1 LTCGGFNLATSL
13 VEKIAQQLKEAIKAK
28 DDSRVSCLRVLKA
41 AVTNEQ
47 GRRTEPLKD
56 EDVQAVVQSLV
67 RKGQEAAGEFRKGHR
82 EDMAAKEEAEVQM
95 LSGFLPQQLVPAEI
109 ERVLKEIIAEVSA
122 SGPKDLGKVMK
133 AAMGRLAGKVQ
144 GKEVNEIAK
153 RLLG

>member
-1 LTCGGFNLATSL
+1 MAASL
-13 VEKIAQQLKEAIKAK
+13 VEKIAHDLKEAIKTK
-28 DDSRVSCLRVLKA
+28 DEFRVSCLRVLKA

-56 EDVQAVVQSLV
+56 EDVQAVIQSLI
-67 RKGQEAAGEFRKGHR
+67 RKGQEAAAEFRKGHR
-82 EDMAAKEEAEVQM
+82 EDIATKEEGEVKI
-95 LSGFLPQQLVPAEI
+95 LSTYLPQQLAPAEI
-109 ERVLKEIIAEVSA
+109 EKVLKEIIAEGSA

>member
-1 LTCGGFNLATSL
+1 LTTSL
-13 VEKIAQQLKEAIKAK
+13 VEKIAQDLKDAIKTK
-28 DDSRVSCLRVLKA
+28 DERRLSCLRVLKA

-56 EDVQAVVQSLV
+56 EDVQAVIQSLI
-67 RKGQEAAGEFRKGHR
+67 RKGQEAAAEFRKGLR
-82 EDMAAKEEAEVQM
+82 EDMAVKEEGEVKI
-95 LSGFLPQQLVPAEI
+95 LSGYLPNQLAPAEI
-109 ERVLKEIIAEVSA
+109 EKVLKEIIAEVSA

-133 AAMGRLAGKVQ
+133 AAMGRLSGKVQ

>member
-1 LTCGGFNLATSL
+1 
-13 VEKIAQQLKEAIKAK
+13 VEEIAQNLKTALKARDEA
-28 DDSRVSCLRVLKA
+28 RVSCLRVLKA
-41 AVTNEQ
+41 TVTNEQ

-56 EDVQAVVQSLV
+56 EDVQSVIQSLI
-67 RKGQEAAGEFRKGHR
+67 RKGQEAAVEFRKGHR
-82 EDMAAKEEAEVQM
+82 EDMAAKEEAEVKIF
-95 LSGFLPQQLVPAEI
+95 SEYLPQQLAPAEI
-109 ERVLKEIIAEVSA
+109 ERVLKEIVAEVSA

>member
-1 LTCGGFNLATSL
+1 MATSL
-13 VEKIAQQLKEAIKAK
+13 VERIAQDLKEALKAK
-28 DDSRVSCLRVLKA
+28 DEARVSCLRMLKA

-56 EDVQAVVQSLV
+56 EDVQSVIQSMI
-67 RKGQEAAGEFRKGHR
+67 RKGQEAAMEFRKGHR
-82 EDMAAKEEAEVQM
+82 EDLAAKEEGEVRIF
-95 LSGFLPQQLVPAEI
+95 GGYLPQQLAPAEI
-109 ERVLKEIIAEVSA
+109 EKVLKEIIAEVSA

-153 RLLG
+153 KLLG

>member
-1 LTCGGFNLATSL
+1 LAASL
-13 VEKIAQQLKEAIKAK
+13 VEKIAQDLKAAMKAK
-28 DDSRVSCLRVLKA
+28 DDIRLSCLRVLKA

-56 EDVQAVVQSLV
+56 EDVQAVIQSLI
-67 RKGQEAAGEFRKGHR
+67 RKGQEAAVEFRKGLR
-82 EDMAAKEEAEVQM
+82 EDMAAKEEGEVKI
-95 LSGFLPQQLVPAEI
+95 LSGYLPQQLAPAEI
-109 ERVLKEIIAEVSA
+109 EKVLKEIMVEVSA

-133 AAMGRLAGKVQ
+133 AAMGRLSGKVQ

>member
-1 LTCGGFNLATSL
+1 LATSL
-13 VEKIAQQLKEAIKAK
+13 VERIAQDLKEALKAK
-28 DDSRVSCLRVLKA
+28 DEARVSCLRMLKA

-56 EDVQAVVQSLV
+56 EDVQSVIQSMI
-67 RKGQEAAGEFRKGHR
+67 RKGQEAAMEFRKGHR
-82 EDMAAKEEAEVQM
+82 EDLAAKEEGEVKIF
-95 LSGFLPQQLVPAEI
+95 GGYLPQQLAPAEI
-109 ERVLKEIIAEVSA
+109 EKVLKEILAEVSA

-153 RLLG
+153 KLLG

>member
-1 LTCGGFNLATSL
+1 LAIPL
-13 VEKIAQQLKEAIKAK
+13 VEEIAQSLKAALKARDEA
-28 DDSRVSCLRVLKA
+28 RVSCLRVLKA

-56 EDVQAVVQSLV
+56 EDVQSVIQSLI
-67 RKGQEAAGEFRKGHR
+67 RKGQEAAVEFQKGHR
-82 EDMAAKEEAEVQM
+82 EDMAAKEEAEVKIF
-95 LSGFLPQQLVPAEI
+95 SEYLPQQLAPAEI

-133 AAMGRLAGKVQ
+133 AAMGRLAGEVQ

>member
-1 LTCGGFNLATSL
+1 LTASL
-13 VEKIAQQLKEAIKAK
+13 VEKIAQDLKDAMKAK
-28 DDSRVSCLRVLKA
+28 DELRLSCLRVLKA

-56 EDVQAVVQSLV
+56 EDVQAVIQSLI
-67 RKGQEAAGEFRKGHR
+67 RKGQEAAVEFRKGLR
-82 EDMAAKEEAEVQM
+82 EDMAAKEEGEVKI
-95 LSGFLPQQLVPAEI
+95 LSGYLPNQLAPAEI
-109 ERVLKEIIAEVSA
+109 EKALKEIIAEVSA

-133 AAMGRLAGKVQ
+133 AAMGRLSGKAQ

>member
-1 LTCGGFNLATSL
+1 LSTSL
-13 VEKIAQQLKEAIKAK
+13 VEKIAQDLKEAMKAREEF
-28 DDSRVSCLRVLKA
+28 RVSCLRVLKA

-47 GRRTEPLKD
+47 GRRTQPLKD
-56 EDVQAVVQSLV
+56 EDVQAVIQSLI
-67 RKGQEAAGEFRKGHR
+67 RKGQEAAVEFRKGHR
-82 EDMAAKEEAEVQM
+82 EDMAAKEEGEVKLLSRYLPNQLDPAEV
-95 LSGFLPQQLVPAEI
+95 EK
-109 ERVLKEIIAEVSA
+109 VLKEIIAEASA

>member
-1 LTCGGFNLATSL
+1 LATSL
-13 VEKIAQQLKEAIKAK
+13 VEKIAQDLKEAIKAK
-28 DDSRVSCLRVLKA
+28 NEFRVSCLRVLKA

-47 GRRTEPLKD
+47 GRRTQPLTD
-56 EDVQAVVQSLV
+56 EDTQAVIQSLV
-67 RKGQEAAGEFRKGHR
+67 RKGQEAAVEFRKGHR
-82 EDMAAKEEAEVQM
+82 EDTAAKEEGEVKI
-95 LSGFLPQQLVPAEI
+95 LSEYLPQQLSPAEI
-109 ERVLKEIIAEVSA
+109 ETVLKEIIAEVSA

>member
-1 LTCGGFNLATSL
+1 MAAPL
-13 VEKIAQQLKEAIKAK
+13 VEKIAQDLKEAMKAK
-28 DDSRVSCLRVLKA
+28 NEARVSCLRVLKA

-56 EDVQAVVQSLV
+56 EEIQSVIQSLI
-67 RKGQEAAGEFRKGHR
+67 RKGQEAAVEFRKGHR
-82 EDMAAKEEAEVQM
+82 EDMAAKEEAEVKIF
-95 LSGFLPQQLVPAEI
+95 SAYLPQQLAPAEI
-109 ERVLKEIIAEVSA
+109 ESVLKEIMAEVSA

>member
-1 LTCGGFNLATSL
+1 MATSL
-13 VEKIAQQLKEAIKAK
+13 VEKIAQDLKEAMKAK
-28 DDSRVSCLRVLKA
+28 DEFRLSCLRVLKA

-56 EDVQAVVQSLV
+56 SDVLAVIQSLV
-67 RKGQEAAGEFRKGHR
+67 RKGQEAAAEFRKGHR
-82 EDMAAKEEAEVQM
+82 DDVAAKEEAEVKI
-95 LSGFLPQQLVPAEI
+95 LSGYLPVQLAPAEI
-109 ERVLKEIIAEVSA
+109 EAVIREVMAEVSA

-133 AAMGRLAGKVQ
+133 AAMARLAGKVQ

>member
-1 LTCGGFNLATSL
+1 MATSL
-13 VEKIAQQLKEAIKAK
+13 VEKIAQDLKEAIKAK
-28 DDSRVSCLRVLKA
+28 DGFRVSCLRVLKA

-47 GRRTEPLKD
+47 GRRTQPLSD
-56 EDVQAVVQSLV
+56 EDVQAVIQSLV
-67 RKGQEAAGEFRKGHR
+67 RKGQEAAVEFRKGHR
-82 EDMAAKEEAEVQM
+82 EDMAAKEEDEVKI
-95 LSGFLPQQLVPAEI
+95 LGGYLPQQLAPAEI
-109 ERVLKEIIAEVSA
+109 ENVLKEIIGEVSA

>member
-1 LTCGGFNLATSL
+1 LAAPL
-13 VEKIAQQLKEAIKAK
+13 VEKIAHDLKEAIKTK
-28 DDSRVSCLRVLKA
+28 DEFRVSCLRVLKA

-56 EDVQAVVQSLV
+56 EDVQAVIQSLV
-67 RKGQEAAGEFRKGHR
+67 RKGQEAAAEFRKGRR
-82 EDMAAKEEAEVQM
+82 EDMAAKEEDEVKM
-95 LSGFLPQQLVPAEI
+95 LSAYLPIQLAPAEI
-109 ERVLKEIIAEVSA
+109 EKVLKEIIAEVSA

-144 GKEVNEIAK
+144 GKEVSEIAK